1 MSLGGHL
8 WTIGPVL
15 AARLRPPRVADSEPW
30 GLELR
35 DPEVGS
41 VRLTGWLRRAGDG
54 GRVAVLL
61 HGLGGSAESPYLAPL
76 SARLAAA
83 GWSSL
88 RLNLRGADRR
98 GDDVHHAG
106 WTADL
111 PAVFAAAPLA
121 DARRLAL
128 LGVSLGGH
136 VALRHATEPHDARL
150 AAVVSICAPL
160 DLERGAAAI
169 DSPRRALYRRHV
181 LRGLKEIYAEV
192 GARRPVP
199 VPVERVERAR
209 RIREWDGLVVAPRFG
224 FRSAEDYYARASV
237 APRLG
242 ALAAPALL
250 IWSEGDP
257 MVPAETVRPCLSAL
271 SGSARV
277 IWTPAG
283 GHVGFPANL
292 DLGLG
297 PEPGLAGQ
305 VVSWLEAVAPA
316 EWVRDSSGS

>member
-111 PAVFAAAPLA
+111 P
-121 DARRLAL
+121 
-128 LGVSLGGH
+128 
-136 VALRHATEPHDARL
+136 
-150 AAVVSICAPL
+150 
-160 DLERGAAAI
+160 AAI